1 MKLKLIILTTA
12 LFYSSNV
19 FAAREDLPCKNTQ
32 IESCKIACEAMR
44 NNKINELD
52 STSDKITRRQSA
64 AADCAATLTTSKK
77 Q

>member
-12 LFYSSNV
+12 LFYSPNV
-19 FAAREDLPCKNTQ
+19 FAAREDLACKNTH

-44 NNKINELD
+44 NNTIDYSDSNGGNE
-52 STSDKITRRQSA
+52 KQIA
-64 AADCAATLTTSKK
+64 AANCVDAVTSKK